1 MYSKKLILY
10 TALSENIYRAI
21 IKTKHGRLI
30 YLEIKIIKNQCN
42 IVNCYYIDRI
52 RNKVYYAQP
61 QKLITLNF
69 DYDNLLNIIETELDS
84 KYCEIEIND
93 LYKELST
100 EEFIQDKLQSFRRKY
115 NFLIMIGEGETVNDI
130 PSILKTRFKNRI
142 HRSIYIELHYRGNGK
157 GVIADCRYYDRI
169 YKSKQLV
176 IPETLTSIIFE
187 YNRNRIIQLINNEL
201 NADFTDVIFITDN
214 SVDINNTMPLC
225 GNI

>member
-10 TALSENIYRAI
+10 TSLSENSYRTI

-30 YLEIKIIKNQCN
+30 YLEMRIIQNQCN
-42 IVNCYYIDRI
+42 ITDCYYIDRM

-61 QKLITLNF
+61 QKLTTLNF
-69 DYDNLLNIIETELDS
+69 DYDNLLNIICTELDS
-84 KYCEIEIND
+84 KYCEIEISD

-100 EEFIQDKLQSFRRKY
+100 EQFIQDRMQSFRRKY
-115 NFLIMIGEGETVNDI
+115 NFLILIGEGDNVNDI

-142 HRSIYIELHYRGNGK
+142 HRSIYIELHYQKNGM
-157 GVIADCRYYDRI
+157 GVIADCHYYDRI
-169 YKSKQLV
+169 YKSKQSV

-187 YNRNRIIQLINNEL
+187 YNRTGIIQLINNEL

-214 SVDINNTMPLC
+214 SIDINNLMPLC